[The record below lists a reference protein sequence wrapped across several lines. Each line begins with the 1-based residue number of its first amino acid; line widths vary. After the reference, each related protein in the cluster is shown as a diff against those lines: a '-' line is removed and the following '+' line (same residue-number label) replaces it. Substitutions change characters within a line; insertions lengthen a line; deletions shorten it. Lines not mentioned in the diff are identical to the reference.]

1 MLVRTQQLLL
11 LISNFTFSKFKLFFF
26 FFNPVYMKFL
36 KVLMLPCT
44 FSMVLQGYCCKFRS
58 DTSQKAYNI
67 ILIEFISSMYTN

>member
-11 LISNFTFSKFKLFFF
+11 LISNSTFSKFKP

-36 KVLMLPCT
+36 KDRMLPCT
-44 FSMVLQGYCCKFRS
+44 FSTVLQDYCCKLRS